1 MRDAREP
8 QREDEAA
15 LGFPAAAAW
24 PVEPIQAWC
33 NSHKQFGVAVLI
45 ADRVSGQEC
54 HVDAYGPPWAG
65 TSQIVAIERLAKP
78 PFQDGRINFTAP
90 RHLFALPSPQCRP
103 SKHRRERESRFG

>member
-33 NSHKQFGVAVLI
+33 NSHKQMSAREPTG
-45 ADRVSGQEC
+45 RVGRPQASRKPDGQ
-54 HVDAYGPPWAG
+54 Y
-65 TSQIVAIERLAKP
+65 SQLEFIRQE
-78 PFQDGRINFTAP
+78 T
-90 RHLFALPSPQCRP
+90 P
-103 SKHRRERESRFG
+103 SKTTEPR